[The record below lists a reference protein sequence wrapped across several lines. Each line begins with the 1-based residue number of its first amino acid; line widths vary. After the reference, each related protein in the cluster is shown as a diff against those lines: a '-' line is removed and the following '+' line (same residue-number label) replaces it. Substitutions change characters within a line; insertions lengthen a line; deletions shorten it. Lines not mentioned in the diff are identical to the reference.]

1 MAAWLVLFGALVA
14 ELVAGIVTN
23 TASALVAALALAF
36 PVAVALGFSVAQWQ
50 QVRSSGVEPTSWW
63 HLTGIAAAV
72 ITWLV
77 WPTSPGVLYG
87 VGGARNTCLALG
99 NPSPAA
105 ECLTRAT
112 QVIDAKNLVWWLTGV
127 LILIMALLVRR
138 SRIAAWAAIPA
149 ALAGSQLA
157 THFLE
162 LLLLHYHVGG

>member
-1 MAAWLVLFGALVA
+1 MASDRDRRGRV
-14 ELVAGIVTN
+14 
-23 TASALVAALALAF
+23 
-36 PVAVALGFSVAQWQ
+36 
-50 QVRSSGVEPTSWW
+50 
-63 HLTGIAAAV
+63 
-72 ITWLV
+72 TWLV

-112 QVIDAKNLVWWLTGV
+112 QAIDAKNLVWWLTGV